1 MFVLACSLHPF
12 FTSGRKQPLQSAME
26 KASHR
31 LRDIKMN
38 KNILLGI
45 GICGALVCLS
55 APARAQFTTYDNPNA
70 HWLRSTAGVKISG
83 NEEDVLRSIGGGA
96 FTVNFDKDGMVGAV
110 GGDWQPVWS
119 SSPFSALNQGDK
131 TLTYSEGA
139 NFTFSS
145 AVSSFG
151 FELQTIDLMDTHD
164 IMVQFY
170 NGSTLIG
177 SINRT
182 IDNSGV
188 MADGWDTTLG
198 GARLFAGSYAGGI
211 TSVRVLSSDD
221 YGFSA
226 GGFRYAQGGSN
237 SITSNGAV
245 PEPGEWAAMAM
256 MVTGLGGLVVRAR
269 RRRV

>member
-1 MFVLACSLHPF
+1 
-12 FTSGRKQPLQSAME
+12 
-26 KASHR
+26 
-31 LRDIKMN
+31 MN

-45 GICGALVCLS
+45 GIFGVLACLS
-55 APARAQFTTYDNPNA
+55 APATAQFTTYDNPNA
-70 HWLRSTAGVKISG
+70 NWLRSTSGVRIAGNDTDSV
-83 NEEDVLRSIGGGA
+83 RSIGGGA
-96 FTVNFDKDGMVGAV
+96 FRVNFDNDGTIGNV

-119 SSPFSALNQGDK
+119 SAPYSALNQGDA
-131 TLTYSEGA
+131 TLYWADAT

-145 AVSSFG
+145 AVTSFG
-151 FELQTIDLMDTHD
+151 FELQTVDLMDTHD

-188 MADGWDTTLG
+188 MANGWDTTLG
-198 GARLFAGSYAGGI
+198 GARLFAGSYDQGI
-211 TSVRVLSSDD
+211 TSVRVLSGDD

-226 GGFRYAQGGSN
+226 GGFRYGLGGNN

-269 RRRV
+269 RRRA

>member
-1 MFVLACSLHPF
+1 MF
-12 FTSGRKQPLQSAME
+12 FTSGRNQPLQSAMGR
-26 KASHR
+26 SNQR

-38 KNILLGI
+38 RNILLGL
-45 GICGALVCLS
+45 GICGLLTCLS
-55 APARAQFTTYDNPNA
+55 APATAQFTSYDNPNA
-70 HWLRSTAGVKISG
+70 TWLGSTTGVNIVG
-83 NEEDVLRSIGGGA
+83 NETDTVRSIGGGA
-96 FTVNFDKDGMVGAV
+96 FSIDFDKDGFIGNV

-119 SSPFSALNQGDK
+119 SAPYSALNQGDA
-131 TLTYSEGA
+131 TLYWSEA
-139 NFTFSS
+139 TDFTFSS
-145 AVSSFG
+145 AVTSFG
-151 FELQTIDLMDTHD
+151 FELQTIDLMDNHD

-198 GARLFAGSYAGGI
+198 GARLFAGSYDAGI

-226 GGFRYAQGGSN
+226 GGFRYAGLGGNNNVTNN
-237 SITSNGAV
+237 SAV

-256 MVTGLGGLVVRAR
+256 MLTGLGGLVVRAR
-269 RRRV
+269 RRRA

>member
-1 MFVLACSLHPF
+1 LHLF

-26 KASHR
+26 KSSQR
-31 LRDIKMN
+31 LRDNKMN

-45 GICGALVCLS
+45 GICGVLACLS
-55 APARAQFTTYDNPNA
+55 APARAQFTSYDNPNA
-70 HWLRSTAGVKISG
+70 NWLGSTTGVHIAG
-83 NEEDVLRSIGGGA
+83 NETDSIRSIGDGA
-96 FTVNFDKDGMVGAV
+96 FTIDFDKDGFIGNV

-119 SSPFSALNQGDK
+119 SAPYSALSQGDA
-131 TLTYSEGA
+131 TLYWSEA
-139 NFTFSS
+139 TDFTFSS
-145 AVSSFG
+145 AVTSFG
-151 FELQTIDLMDTHD
+151 FELQTIDLMENHD
-164 IMVQFY
+164 ITVQFY
-170 NGSTLIG
+170 NGSTLVG

-188 MADGWDTTLG
+188 MASGWDTTLG
-198 GARLFAGSYAGGI
+198 GARLFAGSYAGGF

-226 GGFRYAQGGSN
+226 GGFRYAGLGGNN
-237 SITSNGAV
+237 SITSSAV

-269 RRRV
+269 RRRI

>member
-1 MFVLACSLHPF
+1 
-12 FTSGRKQPLQSAME
+12 
-26 KASHR
+26 
-31 LRDIKMN
+31 MN

-45 GICGALVCLS
+45 GICGVLACLS
-55 APARAQFTTYDNPNA
+55 APARAQFTTHDNPNA
-70 HWLRSTAGVKISG
+70 NWLHSTAGVHITG
-83 NEEDVLRSIGGGA
+83 NETDTVHSIGGGA
-96 FTVNFDKDGMVGAV
+96 FKVNFNNDGMIGSI

-119 SSPFSALNQGDK
+119 TSPFSGLTQGDN
-131 TLTYSEGA
+131 TLTFSEA
-139 NFTFSS
+139 TNFTFSS

-151 FELQTIDLMDTHD
+151 FELQTIDLMDPHD

-188 MADGWDTTLG
+188 MANGWDTTLG
-198 GARLFAGSYAGGI
+198 GARLFAGSYDGGI
-211 TSVRVLSSDD
+211 TSVRVLSGDD

-226 GGFRYAQGGSN
+226 GGFRYALGGSN

>member
-1 MFVLACSLHPF
+1 MF
-12 FTSGRKQPLQSAME
+12 FTSGRKQPLQSAMGTT
-26 KASHR
+26 SQR

-38 KNILLGI
+38 KNILLGL
-45 GICGALVCLS
+45 GICGLLTCLS
-55 APARAQFTTYDNPNA
+55 APANAQFTSYDNPNGT
-70 HWLRSTAGVKISG
+70 WLSSTSGVNIAG
-83 NEEDVLRSIGGGA
+83 NEMDTVRSIGGGA
-96 FTVNFDKDGMVGAV
+96 FSIDFDKDGSIGNV

-119 SSPFSALNQGDK
+119 SAPYSALNQGDA
-131 TLTYSEGA
+131 TLYWSEA
-139 NFTFSS
+139 TDFTFSS
-145 AVSSFG
+145 AVTSFG
-151 FELQTIDLMDTHD
+151 FELQTIDLVDNHD

-188 MADGWDTTLG
+188 MANGWDTSLG
-198 GARLFAGSYAGGI
+198 GARLFAGSYDGGI
-211 TSVRVLSSDD
+211 TSVRVMSGDD

-226 GGFRYAQGGSN
+226 GGFRYGGLGGN
-237 SITSNGAV
+237 NNVTNNGAV

-269 RRRV
+269 RRRA

>member
-1 MFVLACSLHPF
+1 
-12 FTSGRKQPLQSAME
+12 
-26 KASHR
+26 
-31 LRDIKMN
+31 MN
-38 KNILLGI
+38 RNILLGL
-45 GICGALVCLS
+45 GICGLLTCLS
-55 APARAQFTTYDNPNA
+55 APATAQFTSYDNPNA
-70 HWLRSTAGVKISG
+70 TWLGSTTGVNIVG
-83 NEEDVLRSIGGGA
+83 NETDTVRSIGGGA
-96 FTVNFDKDGMVGAV
+96 FSIDFDKDGFIGNV

-119 SSPFSALNQGDK
+119 SAPYSALNQGDA
-131 TLTYSEGA
+131 TLYWSEA
-139 NFTFSS
+139 TDFTFSS
-145 AVSSFG
+145 AVTSFG
-151 FELQTIDLMDTHD
+151 FELQTIDLMDNHD

-198 GARLFAGSYAGGI
+198 GARVFAGSYDGGI

-226 GGFRYAQGGSN
+226 GGFRYAGLGGNNNVTNN
-237 SITSNGAV
+237 SAV

-256 MVTGLGGLVVRAR
+256 MLTGLGGLVVRAR
-269 RRRV
+269 RRRA